1 MSQNRKVRLA
11 SIAVEDSR
19 GKNMQRIILT
29 AAAMLLGGSL
39 AVTMAKADMNYG
51 PIVDQAKG
59 LCFQKTIN
67 TDAGFF
73 GYWAECP
80 KAAATPAATVIPA
93 VHHRHAKHSEKDAQ

>member
-1 MSQNRKVRLA
+1 
-11 SIAVEDSR
+11 
-19 GKNMQRIILT
+19 
-29 AAAMLLGGSL
+29 MLLGVSL

-59 LCFQKTIN
+59 LCFQRSAN
-67 TDAGFF
+67 TDPGFF

-80 KAAATPAATVIPA
+80 KAAATPAATATPAA

>member
-1 MSQNRKVRLA
+1 MSQSRKVRLA
-11 SIAVEDSR
+11 SIALEDSR
-19 GKNMQRIILT
+19 GKKMQRTILT
-29 AAAMLLGGSL
+29 AAAMLLGSSL

-59 LCFQKTIN
+59 LCFQKTTN
-67 TDAGFF
+67 TESGFF

-80 KAAATPAATVIPA
+80 KAAATPAATATPA